1 MSLLKVPSGGRIF
14 RAAMM
19 YSDLHCD
26 SITKAFRENVS
37 ITDSRLAVKL
47 GSDNFI
53 KREQCF
59 ALWLSDELHGEA
71 AFCYAEKLLQFY
83 KEKEDKIKSVGV
95 IPHLTIENAS
105 ALGGNLDNIAYFREQ
120 GTVMMSLTWNGE
132 NDLAGGADAVG
143 GLKTKGEEAL
153 REMENCGIIPDV
165 SHLNEEGFR
174 DVCRIATKPFVA
186 SHSNCYDICP
196 HRRNLKRWQIKEIID
211 RGGLIGI
218 NFYPPFLG
226 EGSVLER
233 VRDNIEYIISLGGE
247 NCIALGSDFDGAKM
261 SRELKTANDVVKLRD
276 YLLASGMS
284 GEVVEKIFYGNASCN
299 SLNFNI

>member
-1 MSLLKVPSGGRIF
+1 
-14 RAAMM
+14 MM

-26 SITKAFRENVS
+26 SITKAYSEKMS
-37 ITDSRLAVKL
+37 ISDGRLAVKT
-47 GSDNFI
+47 GSDKFI

-83 KEKEDKIKSVGV
+83 KENEDKIKSRGV

-105 ALGGNLDNIAYFREQ
+105 ALGGNLDNIAYFREH
-120 GTVMMSLTWNGE
+120 GTVMMSLSWNGE
-132 NDLAGGADAVG
+132 NDLARGADAVG
-143 GLKTKGEEAL
+143 GLKPKGKDAL
-153 REMENCGIIPDV
+153 WEMENCGIILDV

-174 DVCRIATKPFVA
+174 DVCKIATKPFIA

-233 VRDNIEYIISLGGE
+233 VKDNIEYILSLGGE

-261 SRELKTANDVVKLRD
+261 SRELKTADDVVKLRD
-276 YLLASGMS
+276 YLLESGMS
-284 GEVVEKIFYGNASCN
+284 GEVAEKIFYENVKSR
-299 SLNFNI
+299 SLLR